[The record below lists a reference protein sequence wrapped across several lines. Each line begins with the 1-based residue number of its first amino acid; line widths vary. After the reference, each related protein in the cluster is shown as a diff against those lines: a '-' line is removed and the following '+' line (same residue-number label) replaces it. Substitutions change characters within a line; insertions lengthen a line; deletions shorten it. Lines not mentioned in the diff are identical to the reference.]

1 MRFEIRTGGAILILV
16 GLMGLSGAVFALGL
30 VAGYE
35 MARQNTPDI
44 SQVASVFPVPSRPAT
59 QPSIAASP
67 SVPPAASTAAP
78 LPASPP
84 PVAAST
90 AGNLARPVLSS
101 KAPAPVA
108 SSKAVAARTTPA
120 ARPEPAEEEDTGE
133 TAPAKPAPHA
143 AASVASAS
151 PAPAAEAR
159 KKGYN
164 IQIEAVMDHSGAEDM
179 IRKLRA
185 LGYTPYEVATEVNG
199 QTWYRVRVGP
209 YATPDEARA
218 AQDKLKQQ
226 YKAAYMSR

>member
-1 MRFEIRTGGAILILV
+1 MRFEIRTGGTILILA

-44 SQVASVFPVPSRPAT
+44 SQVASVFPVPSRPAM
-59 QPSIAASP
+59 QPSAAASP
-67 SVPPAASTAAP
+67 APVAAP
-78 LPASPP
+78 SPAVA

-90 AGNLARPVLSS
+90 AGNLAKPVLSS
-101 KAPAPVA
+101 KAAAPASTP
-108 SSKAVAARTTPA
+108 KAVAARTTPA
-120 ARPEPAEEEDTGE
+120 ARPAPAEADEEDTGVSE
-133 TAPAKPAPHA
+133 TDKPAPRSA
-143 AASVASAS
+143 A
-151 PAPAAEAR
+151 PAPESESR

-179 IRKLRA
+179 IRKLKA

-199 QTWYRVRVGP
+199 ETWYRVRVGP
-209 YATPDEARA
+209 YATPEAARA
-218 AQDKLKQQ
+218 AQDKLKEQ